1 MAALPKSVARVMAE
15 LQKLPGIGSKS
26 AQRLA
31 FHLLRRPASEVAELA
46 QVLSELHQ
54 RTRWCSI
61 CNNLADEDPCA
72 ICSNG
77 DRDSSLLCVVEEPT
91 DILPLERCGEFRG
104 RYHVLLGALSP
115 LDGIGPDQLK
125 IAGLLERA
133 SSSGVR
139 EVILATNPTVEGE
152 STAIYLAKLLR
163 PLNLK
168 VTRIGL
174 GLPVGG
180 DLDYA
185 DDVTLARAMSGRRE
199 L

>member
-1 MAALPKSVARVMAE
+1 VTALPKAIARVMAE
-15 LQKLPGIGSKS
+15 LQRLPGIGSRS

-31 FHLLRRPASEVAELA
+31 FHLLRRPAVEVAELA
-46 QVLSELHQ
+46 QALTQLHAQ
-54 RTRWCSI
+54 TRRCSV
-61 CNNLADEDPCA
+61 CNNLADQDPCA
-72 ICSNG
+72 ICSNPA
-77 DRDSSLLCVVEEPT
+77 RDPAVLCVVEEPT

-104 RYHVLLGALSP
+104 RCHVLLGTLSP
-115 LDGIGPDQLK
+115 LDGVGPDQLK

-133 SSSGVR
+133 RQDGIQ

-152 STAIYLAKLLR
+152 STAIYIAKLLR
-163 PLNLK
+163 PLGIK

-185 DDVTLARAMSGRRE
+185 DEITLARALSGRRE